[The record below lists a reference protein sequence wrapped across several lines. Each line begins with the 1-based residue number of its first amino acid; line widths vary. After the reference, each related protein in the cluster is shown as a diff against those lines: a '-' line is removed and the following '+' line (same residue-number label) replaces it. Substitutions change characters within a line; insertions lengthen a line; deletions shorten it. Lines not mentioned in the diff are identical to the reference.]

1 MGRKAGG
8 VIKPAPQAAPKEEQK
23 AVTQPEAQAPKP
35 QEPQAPKVESEKQE
49 TSGMGSH
56 KKFDKFK
63 K

>member
-8 VIKPAPQAAPKEEQK
+8 VKPAPQAAPKEEQK
-23 AVTQPEAQAPKP
+23 PVTQPEAQPPKP
-35 QEPQAPKVESEKQE
+35 QEPQAPKVESAKQE
-49 TSGMGSH
+49 LPGMEAH